1 MKENSFSNAEHHAI
15 RTIQPEPELH
25 PTAEDDGISA
35 NKMTGDENQ
44 TMQSGPEPQEVPVA
58 GSDADH
64 MSFEQ
69 IIDADSESDA
79 PGTEETDSVSEET
92 ENSLPLLGH
101 LRELRKRI
109 IRILIIIFIGFF
121 ALFGIS
127 EEIYSFVA
135 EPLVRSL
142 PEGSTMIYTKPHGAF
157 FTYMKVSLMC
167 SVIFTCP
174 LTFYQLWAFIAPGLY
189 KEEKKHL
196 LPLAFFS
203 AFFFLAG
210 SAFCYLLVFPVAF
223 GFFMGFGNDFIVP
236 MISVEEYLSFALK
249 LLFAFGVVFEM
260 PLFSFF
266 LSRMGLVTPDSMRK
280 VRKFAILGIFI
291 IAALLTPPD
300 IFSQLL
306 MALPMIILYEASI
319 IVARLARRKKAVAV
333 GNESDLGSVER
344 NTNVE

>member
-1 MKENSFSNAEHHAI
+1 MIESPRFSNSEHRAI
-15 RTIQPEPELH
+15 RLLQTNQDLTEP
-25 PTAEDDGISA
+25 PAEDDGENEPGGQESSQESEDIAEAVDDDVPAS
-35 NKMTGDENQ
+35 DEK
-44 TMQSGPEPQEVPVA
+44 
-58 GSDADH
+58 
-64 MSFEQ
+64 
-69 IIDADSESDA
+69 
-79 PGTEETDSVSEET
+79 EEDDEG
-92 ENSLPLLGH
+92 SLPLLEH

-142 PEGSTMIYTKPHGAF
+142 PEGSSMIYTKPHGAF

-210 SAFCYLLVFPVAF
+210 SAFCYKLVFPVAF
-223 GFFMGFGNDFIVP
+223 GFFMGFGNDYIVP

-266 LSRMGLVTPDSMRK
+266 LSRMGLITPEAMRK
-280 VRKFAILGIFI
+280 TRKYAILAIFI
-291 IAALLTPPD
+291 TAALLTPPD
-300 IFSQLL
+300 VFSQLL

-319 IVARLARRKKAVAV
+319 IVASLARRKKADAV
-333 GNESDLGSVER
+333 MSESGEEASD
-344 NTNVE
+344 NQ